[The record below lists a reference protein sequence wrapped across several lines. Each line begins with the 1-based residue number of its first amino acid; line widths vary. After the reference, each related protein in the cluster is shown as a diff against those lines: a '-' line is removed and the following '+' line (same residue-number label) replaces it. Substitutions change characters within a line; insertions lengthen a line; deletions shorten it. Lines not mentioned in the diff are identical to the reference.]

1 MHLACIC
8 LRVKGSLPGSSACTP
23 VFSESLQWCLT
34 SQQHP
39 RSAQCLLLVRAP
51 CTFRDSWVTQN
62 WPVLCFQIS
71 PLFELLSS
79 I

>member
-39 RSAQCLLLVRAP
+39 WSAQCPLLVRAP
-51 CTFRDSWVTQN
+51 CTFRAFMGDPKLAC
-62 WPVLCFQIS
+62 PVPPDFPSL
-71 PLFELLSS
+71 
-79 I
+79 